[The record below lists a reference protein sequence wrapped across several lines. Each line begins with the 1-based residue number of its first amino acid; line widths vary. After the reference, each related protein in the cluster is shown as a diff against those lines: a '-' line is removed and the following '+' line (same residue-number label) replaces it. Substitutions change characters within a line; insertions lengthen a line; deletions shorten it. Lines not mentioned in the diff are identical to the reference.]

1 MEKETREFL
10 GYMVEG
16 KFDDKAYEA
25 SQKEK
30 QERRIKLL
38 ESMKT
43 RFKKIAKKK
52 FTTCFIFAISEFE
65 KVWGQELWGHG
76 LPEDKLTD
84 KQKSNRKRWEQ
95 VRRDILDKGNGQLR
109 GFESEI
115 DIHNLEFKGYSITFK
130 GDINDSKNEG

>member
-1 MEKETREFL
+1 ME
-10 GYMVEG
+10 
-16 KFDDKAYEA
+16 DKAYAQYLERKA
-25 SQKEK
+25 DDKLYEIRHKESD
-30 QERRIKLL
+30 ERRAKVL
-38 ESMKT
+38 ESMKI

-65 KVWGQELWGHG
+65 KVWRQELWGHG
-76 LPEDKLTD
+76 LPEETLTEV
-84 KQKSNRKRWEQ
+84 QRANRKRWEQ

-130 GDINDSKNEG
+130 GDKNGTD

>member
-1 MEKETREFL
+1 MEKEC
-10 GYMVEG
+10 
-16 KFDDKAYEA
+16 DDKIYEIN
-25 SQKEK
+25 QEEK
-30 QERRIKLL
+30 RERRAKVL

-76 LPEDKLTD
+76 LPEDQLTD
-84 KQKSNRKRWEQ
+84 KQKANRERWGQ
-95 VRRDILDKGNGQLR
+95 VRRDILDKGNSQLR

-115 DIHNLEFKGYSITFK
+115 DVHDLEFKGYSMTFVVK
-130 GDINDSKNEG
+130 EGDKNGSN